1 MITKE
6 GLQGNNNKGGM
17 TIQALET
24 ILEAED
30 NMGRNNMNTSVQWT
44 PPMGYEP
51 LLLLFFSTNNALTRV
66 MFITHKSKPKI

>member
-6 GLQGNNNKGGM
+6 GLQGNNNGGM

-30 NMGRNNMNTSVQWT
+30 NMNASVQWT

-51 LLLLFFSTNNALTRV
+51 LLLLLFATNNVLTHV
-66 MFITHKSKPKI
+66 YYS